1 MSSFAIVIDPWLM
14 REARNLGVLCSSFP
28 CLEKQAI
35 LNFLLKTKY
44 MKHPRFKLQFFM
56 TINLQFHTSILG

>member
-1 MSSFAIVIDPWLM
+1 
-14 REARNLGVLCSSFP
+14 
-28 CLEKQAI
+28 LEKQAI

-56 TINLQFHTSILG
+56 RINLQFHTSILGWHSFRVILSLWLIRPILVNLG